1 MKSVT
6 ISMRLPEA
14 EVRRLEELA
23 QQMRMEKPVFI
34 KRALRRGAQDLGFER
49 AVEAYRSGEATLSRA
64 AEMAGL
70 RQREMM
76 LRMENGGLELNYGA
90 RDLVQD
96 LVR

>member
-34 KRALRRGAQDLGFER
+34 KRALRRGARIWGSSAPSKPTGVAKQPCLAPPRWQVCG
-49 AVEAYRSGEATLSRA
+49 
-64 AEMAGL
+64 
-70 RQREMM
+70 
-76 LRMENGGLELNYGA
+76 NA
-90 RDLVQD
+90 R
-96 LVR
+96 